1 MIAEDAFI
9 VEDPYDAFLRV
20 PNGFT
25 HESTTSFRR
34 EREHRKQI
42 LDWLTNGQEK
52 ILRTPTEGE
61 FDVRLMNVS
70 VTPMD

>member
-25 HESTTSFRR
+25 HESTISFRR

-42 LDWLTNGQEK
+42 LDWLTNGQKK

-61 FDVRLMNVS
+61 FIVRLMNVS

>member
-9 VEDPYDAFLRV
+9 AEDPYDAFLRV

>member
-1 MIAEDAFI
+1 
-9 VEDPYDAFLRV
+9 VS
-20 PNGFT
+20 NGFT
-25 HESTTSFRR
+25 HESTASFRR
-34 EREHRKQI
+34 EREYRKQI

-61 FDVRLMNVS
+61 FKVISLMNVS